1 VGLWERKGAQ
11 LKDGGGASRGR
22 REPAALTFLLLS
34 SHFLFFSG
42 AEEGEDT
49 AIASLASMDATPRV
63 A

>member
-1 VGLWERKGAQ
+1 MESDQQG
-11 LKDGGGASRGR
+11 RGR
-22 REPAALTFLLLS
+22 EPALTFLLLS

-49 AIASLASMDATPRV
+49 AIASLASIGATH